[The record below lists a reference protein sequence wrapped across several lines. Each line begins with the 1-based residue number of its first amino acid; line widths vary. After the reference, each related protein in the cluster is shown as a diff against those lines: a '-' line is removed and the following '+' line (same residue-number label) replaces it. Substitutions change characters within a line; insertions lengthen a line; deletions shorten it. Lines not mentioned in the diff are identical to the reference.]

1 MSKKQEEKLNWVIG
15 SVVFVVFM
23 VLVNVAVAIA

>member
-23 VLVNVAVAIA
+23 VLVNVAIAIA

>member
-1 MSKKQEEKLNWVIG
+1 MTRKQEEKLNWIIG

-23 VLVNVAVAIA
+23 VLVNVAMAIA

>member
-1 MSKKQEEKLNWVIG
+1 MTRKQEEKLNWVIG

-23 VLVNVAVAIA
+23 VLVNVAMAIA

>member
-1 MSKKQEEKLNWVIG
+1 MTKKQEEKLNWAIG

-23 VLVNVAVAIA
+23 VLVNVAMAIA

>member
-1 MSKKQEEKLNWVIG
+1 MTRKQEEKLNWVIG

-23 VLVNVAVAIA
+23 VLVNVAIAIA